1 LTFDKNI
8 LPQIWIVR
16 TGKIMKRHRFQII
29 LVLSLVISSLVMYL
43 IHYAVFKDLHHIA
56 IFMLGDIAIM
66 PIEVLVVTLIIHRL
80 LQVREKQALMAK
92 LNIVIGAFFSEV
104 GEELL
109 RAFTDFDKKIN
120 TIRDDLLTEHDW
132 TNKHVARLNRIVGH
146 YEPDIDSRDCN
157 LDSFK
162 AFLFKRRVFMLR
174 LLENPNLLE
183 HESFTD
189 LLWAVSHLQEEL
201 FFREDFSKL
210 PESDLAHLT
219 IDMKRAYRAVLKE
232 WVSYMKHLSDNY
244 PYLFSLASRINPF
257 DENASAI
264 VR

>member
-1 LTFDKNI
+1 
-8 LPQIWIVR
+8 
-16 TGKIMKRHRFQII
+16 MKKYRFQIV
-29 LVLSLVISSLVMYL
+29 LVLSLVISSMITYF
-43 IHYAVFKDLHHIA
+43 IHYMIFKDVHHIV

-92 LNIVIGAFFSEV
+92 LNIVIGAFFSEI

-109 RAFTDFDKKIN
+109 RAFTDFDKNID
-120 TIRDDLLTEHDW
+120 TIRDNLLTNHDW
-132 TNKHVARLNRIVGH
+132 SKKQVARMNKVVSL
-146 YEPDIDSRDCN
+146 YEPDIDSGDCN

-162 AFLFKRRVFMLR
+162 SFLFERREFMLR

-189 LLWAVSHLQEEL
+189 LLWAVSHLEEEL

-210 PESDLAHLT
+210 PTSDLEHLT
-219 IDMKRAYRAVLKE
+219 LDMKRAYRAVLKE
-232 WVSYMKHLSDNY
+232 WVNYMKHLNDNY
-244 PYLFSLASRINPF
+244 PYLFSLASRMNPF
-257 DENASAI
+257 DVNASAI